1 MWIKFLKETK
11 RCVLLSFLA
20 FKDTTLESTSRT
32 FYCFFHCNSKR
43 HCWCQKLVFFISGN
57 TLIGDLHYAN
67 IRQTFFN
74 ERLPR
79 EGVLNHASK
88 KFHRKKLHHGKLLMS
103 VHNKQS
109 ANFTT
114 RNKYLIYST
123 NLRVYVKSPRC
134 FFF

>member
-43 HCWCQKLVFFISGN
+43 HYWCQKLVFFISGN

-88 KFHRKKLHHGKLLMS
+88 KFHRKKLNSQQTLLPGI
-103 VHNKQS
+103 NIWYTQ
-109 ANFTT
+109 
-114 RNKYLIYST
+114 LIY
-123 NLRVYVKSPRC
+123 VYTWSLLAVFS
-134 FFF
+134 FSNGNS